1 MRNQLEIEVAAECL
15 SLAHDPNAAPEEAVA
30 RAERYFAFVMGDD
43 SKEKLAA
50 VSAIINPCRP
60 A

>member
-1 MRNQLEIEVAAECL
+1 MRNQLEIEVAAQAL
-15 SLAHDPNAAPEEAVA
+15 SLAHDPNAAPDEVVA

-50 VSAIINPCRP
+50 VREVLR
-60 A
+60 